1 MKILLIIFIFISSV
15 FATDSKASTAHSV
28 ENSRLCK
35 VFKLK
40 AELYKKHMRQDAY
53 AYQTL
58 HSYEQRAEKYC
69 NQSH

>member
-1 MKILLIIFIFISSV
+1 MKILFIAFILISSV
-15 FATDSKASTAHSV
+15 FATDSKSNAANSA

-40 AELYKKHMRQDAY
+40 AELYKKHMRQDEY

-58 HSYEQRAEKYC
+58 HSYEERAEKFC
-69 NQSH
+69 KQSH